1 MATSESFGRYQLLDL
16 LGRGGVGEVFRA
28 QDSATDRIVAIKVL
42 PPHLTQDP
50 DYLQRFGREMHAAA
64 GLNDPHM
71 VPIHNYGE
79 IDGRLYVDMRLIE
92 GHDLGALI
100 AAGGRLHPLR
110 AVAIIE
116 QVASALDSAHRVG
129 LAHRDVKPSNI
140 LVTGL
145 VTGGDFAYLTDFG
158 IAPTV
163 TDPRADIYSL
173 TCVLYES
180 LTGQRPNPGDA
191 PSTICPDLP
200 RTLDAVIA
208 RGMAENPEQ
217 RYQTATEL
225 ASAARAALTVPWQA
239 GPPVMVAAAP
249 PNLPPPSVGVRLTR
263 YLVALAAVLIGAY
276 LVIVFVAGH
285 KPPAHSIARDGGSR
299 IRLTAL
305 TPDGSTPSHDT
316 LSQAQRIIAAR
327 VNGLGISGSQVVVD
341 GDSVVV
347 TIPGNNTDQIRN
359 IGATGRLY
367 IRPVLN
373 AVPAQPSS
381 GQQPPGQQPADPGED
396 LAERIAA
403 EKKWRQSTRQGIQ
416 FLALQYQATLCG
428 KDDILAGNDDPT
440 LPLVTC
446 SQDHKAAYLL
456 GPSIISG
463 DQIQNATSGINQR
476 GVGYVV
482 DVQFKPA
489 AANVWADYTAA
500 HVGEQTAFTLDS
512 QVVSAPR
519 INEAIP
525 GGRTQISGGDPPFT
539 EMTTRHLANV
549 LNYRPLP
556 LKFVGSPPET
566 ISPQANSDP
575 TDLLSNL
582 LSPPAWVVAAAIGVL
597 LILLCVLLCL
607 SVPRIR
613 SRLSF

>member
-1 MATSESFGRYQLLDL
+1 VATSESFGRYQLLDV

-28 QDSATDRIVAIKVL
+28 RDSATDGIVAVKVL

-50 DYLQRFGREMHAAA
+50 DYLQRFTREMHAAA
-64 GLNDPHM
+64 GLNDPHV

-79 IDGRLYVDMRLIE
+79 IEGRLYVDMRLIE
-92 GHDLGALI
+92 GHDLGTLI

-163 TDPRADIYSL
+163 TDARADIYSL

-249 PNLPPPSVGVRLTR
+249 PNLPPPSVGLRRTR
-263 YLVALAAVLIGAY
+263 YLVALVAVLIGAY
-276 LVIVFVAGH
+276 VVIVSLAGH
-285 KPPAHSIARDGGSR
+285 KPPAHSIAREGGSR
-299 IRLTAL
+299 IRLTTL
-305 TPDGSTPSHDT
+305 TPDGSAPSHAT
-316 LSQAQRIIAAR
+316 LSQAQQIIAAR
-327 VNGLGISGSQVVVD
+327 VHGLISGSQVVVD
-341 GDSVVV
+341 GNSVVV
-347 TIPGNNTDQIRN
+347 TVPGSNSDEIRD
-359 IGATGRLY
+359 IGSTGRLSL
-367 IRPVLN
+367 RPVLN
-373 AVPAQPSS
+373 SIPAQQTP
-381 GQQPPGQQPADPGED
+381 GQPAQQPSDPRKNLAD
-396 LAERIAA
+396 RIAQ
-403 EKKWRQSTRQGIQ
+403 EKQLRQSTSQGVQ
-416 FLALQYQATLCG
+416 FLALQYQATRCG
-428 KDDILAGNDDPT
+428 KDDVLAGNDDPA

-446 SQDHKAAYLL
+446 SQDRAAAYLL
-456 GPSIISG
+456 APSILG
-463 DQIQNATSGINQR
+463 NDQIDTAISTFEKKNGQ
-476 GVGYVV
+476 YVV
-482 DVQFKPA
+482 DLKFKTDA
-489 AANVWADYTAA
+489 AQNWADYTSA
-500 HVGEQTAFTLDS
+500 HIGTQVAFTLDS
-512 QVVSAPR
+512 EVVSAPQIR
-519 INEAIP
+519 EAIP
-525 GGRTQISGGDPPFT
+525 GGRTQISGGNPPFT
-539 EMTTRHLANV
+539 AETARHLANV

-556 LKFVGSPPET
+556 LKFEASPPET
-566 ISPQANSDP
+566 IPPQANSDP
-575 TDLLSNL
+575 TGLLSNL
-582 LSPPAWVVAAAIGVL
+582 LSPPVWVVAAAIGVL

-607 SVPRIR
+607 SVPGIR
-613 SRLSF
+613 RRLAGL

>member
-1 MATSESFGRYQLLDL
+1 VATSESFGRYQLLDV

-28 QDSATDRIVAIKVL
+28 QDSATYGIVAIKVL

-50 DYLQRFGREMHAAA
+50 DYLQRFSREMHAAA
-64 GLNDPHM
+64 GLNDPHV

-79 IDGRLYVDMRLIE
+79 IEGRLYVDMRLIE
-92 GHDLGALI
+92 GPDLGTLI

-129 LAHRDVKPSNI
+129 LVHRDVKPSNI

-158 IAPTV
+158 IAPTF
-163 TDPRADIYSL
+163 TGTADPRADIYSL

-239 GPPVMVAAAP
+239 GPPVMVAAAR
-249 PNLPPPSVGVRLTR
+249 PNLPPPSVGLRLTR

-276 LVIVFVAGH
+276 LVIVSLAGH
-285 KPPAHSIARDGGSR
+285 KLPAHSIAKEGGTR

-305 TPDGSTPSHDT
+305 TPDRSTPHPDT
-316 LSQAQRIIAAR
+316 LSQAEQIIAAR
-327 VNGLGISGSQVVVD
+327 VHGLISGSQVVVD
-341 GDSVVV
+341 GNSVVV
-347 TIPGNNTDQIRN
+347 TVPGSNSDELRD
-359 IGATGRLY
+359 IGSTGRLSL
-367 IRPVLN
+367 RPVLN
-373 AVPAQPSS
+373 SIPAQQTP
-381 GQQPPGQQPADPGED
+381 GQPGQQPSDPRKN
-396 LAERIAA
+396 LAARIAQ
-403 EKKWRQSTRQGIQ
+403 EKQLRQSTSQGLQ
-416 FLALQYQATLCG
+416 FLALQYQATRCG
-428 KDDILAGNDDPT
+428 KDDVLAGNDDPT

-446 SQDHKAAYLL
+446 SQDRAAAYLL
-456 GPSIISG
+456 APSILG
-463 DQIQNATSGINQR
+463 NDQIDTAISTFEQKNGQ
-476 GVGYVV
+476 YVV
-482 DVQFKPA
+482 DLKFKTDA
-489 AANVWADYTAA
+489 AQTWANYTST
-500 HVGEQTAFTLDS
+500 HIGTQVAFTLDS
-512 QVVSAPR
+512 EVVSAPQIR
-519 INEAIP
+519 EAIP
-525 GGRTQISGGDPPFT
+525 GGRTQISGGNPPFT
-539 EMTTRHLANV
+539 AETARHLANV

-566 ISPQANSDP
+566 IPPQANSDP
-575 TDLLSNL
+575 TELLSNL